1 MNKEQILAAVRE
13 GMQKGVITDADLRG
27 AAASSNL
34 GGASEA
40 AAPAASSRNSLV
52 SRVLYALGGI
62 IALIGV
68 VVLVSDNWQELG
80 IVGRLLVTLGFSLVT
95 YIAAMVL
102 HQKRIQNTMAQVFML
117 LSAVVSPIAA
127 YTLLDSL
134 GVTDPFEVT
143 NQVGI
148 ACVIFVIYVV
158 ALFVTRFNIL
168 HIISGMAFSWAYYAI
183 VAWMIKGSGFGP
195 DILRDIAVYTSMILG
210 FGFLAYSSWLKQML
224 KQKFSIELRKVSSLY
239 NAAAFILVL
248 FPALFLVGIWDLL
261 YAFLVLGAIMV
272 SINLRTTS
280 GLILS
285 AIALGGYII
294 HMSSKYFADSI
305 GWAVTLVV
313 IGFLVIGLGYLTYY
327 LNRKYIAKV

>member
-1 MNKEQILAAVRE
+1 MAAVRE
-13 GMQKGVITDADLRG
+13 GMQRGVITDADLRG
-27 AAASSNL
+27 AASSENL
-34 GGASEA
+34 GA
-40 AAPAASSRNSLV
+40 AAGSASPAAANRNSLV

-62 IALIGV
+62 IALIGII
-68 VVLVSDNWQELG
+68 VLISDNWRELG
-80 IVGRLLVTLGFSLVT
+80 TAGRLLVTIGFSLVT
-95 YIAAMVL
+95 YIAAIVL
-102 HQKRIQNTMAQVFML
+102 NKKKIQNAMAQVFML

-134 GVTDPFEVT
+134 GAMNPFSVT

-148 ACVIFVIYVV
+148 AVIIFVIYAV

-168 HIISGMAFSWAYYAI
+168 HIISGMAFSWAYYSTI
-183 VAWMIKGSGFGP
+183 AWMVKGSGFGAE
-195 DILRDIAVYTSMILG
+195 ILRDIAVYTSMILG

-224 KQKFSIELRKVSSLY
+224 KQNFSIELRKVSSMY
-239 NAAAFILVL
+239 NAAAFIFVL

-261 YAFLVLGAIMV
+261 YAFLVLGGIIV
-272 SINLRTTS
+272 SINLRTTA

-285 AIALGGYII
+285 AFALGCYII

-327 LNRKYIAKV
+327 LNRKYILK